1 MIGGNS
7 PDSFSERRGT
17 RFLRCFFL
25 CLTFL
30 IGVLIMT
37 ESQFITEC
45 VKRTIDPQ
53 IAIENEELCEAL
65 RDRDD
70 DEIIR
75 ILNEEF

>member
-1 MIGGNS
+1 
-7 PDSFSERRGT
+7 
-17 RFLRCFFL
+17 
-25 CLTFL
+25 
-30 IGVLIMT
+30 MT

-45 VKRTIDPQ
+45 VKRTVDPQ

>member
-1 MIGGNS
+1 
-7 PDSFSERRGT
+7 
-17 RFLRCFFL
+17 
-25 CLTFL
+25 
-30 IGVLIMT
+30 MT

-45 VKRTIDPQ
+45 AKRTIDPQ